1 MSLPLFIVDAFAEAP
16 FGGNSAAV
24 CLLDEDAEPDWLQA
38 VAAELRQPATAFLWP
53 DTRAGVFRLRWFA
66 PASELAL
73 CGHGTLAAAHVLWE
87 TGMLSREAPAHFT
100 TGRGPLAAR
109 LTRDRVALDFPADP
123 VHETSPAAGLV
134 EALGVVPTAVLRS
147 PLDYLVEVDSEQAVR
162 HVSPDFN
169 RLRLVDTRGVIV
181 TARAAGRGEVVQDQP
196 GQGDSPVD
204 RAPDFVSRFF
214 APRVG
219 LDEDAVTG
227 SAHAALGPYWGR
239 RLGRSTL
246 HAYQAS
252 ARGGAIGIRL
262 REDRV
267 ELSGRAVTVM
277 TGALLPQVLRRRSGP

>member
-24 CLLDEDAEPDWLQA
+24 CLLDEDAASDWLQA

-53 DTRAGVFRLRWFA
+53 DTSAGLFRLRWFA

-87 TGMLSREAPAHFT
+87 TGMLSRDAPARFQ

-109 LTRDRVALDFPADP
+109 LAGDRVALDFPAEP
-123 VHETSPAAGLV
+123 VHETSPAPGLV
-134 EALGVVPTAVLRS
+134 EALGVVPTSVLRS
-147 PLDYLVEVDSEQAVR
+147 TLDYLVEVDSEAVVR
-162 HVSPDFN
+162 HVRPDFN

-181 TARAAGRGEVVQDQP
+181 TARAAGRGEVVQDRP
-196 GQGDSPVD
+196 DRGDSSVE

-262 REDRV
+262 SEDRV

-277 TGALLPQVLRRRSGP
+277 TGGLLPQIPRR